1 MTPDDVTIPEDVR
14 NLSNA
19 IGRDPN
25 NVYHNCH
32 AVSLAI
38 VQSGIYP
45 GTRVA
50 RGFAKGVGM
59 AQHSW
64 VVAGDPYDK
73 DAHIIDA
80 TLWSYDPTVKG
91 VWQGT
96 MRDGIH
102 RPHGAGHFLTASA
115 PRHHGGTTIHL
126 NTVRLSPEARQF
138 LDAIDAPFDYQGWSE
153 VAHLPVEGWPA
164 GEVFAAMDAT
174 PTLGA
179 LVPIDVLGM
188 TTELNPSNLYMKG
201 AESIGWK

>member
-102 RPHGAGHFLTASA
+102 RPHGAGHFMTGT
-115 PRHHGGTTIHL
+115 PPQHHGGTTLHL
-126 NTVRLSPEARQF
+126 NTANLSPAAKRF
-138 LDAIDAPFDYQGWSE
+138 ITNLGAPFDGGGWSQ
-153 VAHLPVEGWPA
+153 VANLPVEGWPA
-164 GEVFAAMDAT
+164 REVIEAMLDT
-174 PTLGA
+174 PA
-179 LVPIDVLGM
+179 LAVYVPIDIAGM
-188 TTELNPSNLYMKG
+188 LTDRDPGNLYLKG
-201 AESIGWK
+201 TA